1 MVESASASQVASDPK
16 PVVSESAVS
25 DGDALSAYETEQ
37 FLELEINQQSQGSAE
52 DEPGALTSESSAL
65 LSDAEAGSQGSE
77 AQRYSSDT
85 NFAASINQSDSAR
98 KIGLDQH
105 SEVDSDKSETDESL
119 HEALDEA
126 SDEPKTLA
134 HTDQVVK
141 QPELAESSQSEEPVN
156 LSEQKQKLIERLK
169 PEHVSL
175 SGDWDLSK
183 WCYWIDQAQLEPS
196 VASLAKKGLMQGSI
210 TGHSQ
215 LSFAASSKIIV
226 EAFGGKLKTAL
237 EESLSGIEVVYEF
250 GALSGP
256 TPETEQN
263 KRKRV
268 VQQQAEQYLREE
280 SLIEVLERTYQAE
293 LGGVT
298 LSLS

>member
-25 DGDALSAYETEQ
+25 EDGALSAHESERSSEPEAY
-37 FLELEINQQSQGSAE
+37 QQSRGYAGVE
-52 DEPGALTSESSAL
+52 HGALTSESSAL
-65 LSDAEAGSQGSE
+65 LNDADAGSQGSE
-77 AQRYSSDT
+77 AQRYSNDT
-85 NFAASINQSDSAR
+85 IFVAGINQSDSAR
-98 KIGLDQH
+98 EIGLDQH
-105 SEVDSDKSETDESL
+105 SEVDSDKSEADESL
-119 HEALDEA
+119 HEPLDEA
-126 SDEPKTLA
+126 SDEPKNLP
-134 HTDQVVK
+134 HSDQVVE
-141 QPELAESSQSEEPVN
+141 QPELAESSQSPEPVK
-156 LSEQKQKLIERLK
+156 LSEQKQKLIELLK

-210 TGHSQ
+210 TGLSQ
-215 LSFAASSKIIV
+215 LSFAASSKIMV
-226 EAFGGKLKTAL
+226 EAFGGKLKSAL

-280 SLIEVLERTYQAE
+280 SLIEVLEHAYQAE
-293 LGGVT
+293 LGGVK